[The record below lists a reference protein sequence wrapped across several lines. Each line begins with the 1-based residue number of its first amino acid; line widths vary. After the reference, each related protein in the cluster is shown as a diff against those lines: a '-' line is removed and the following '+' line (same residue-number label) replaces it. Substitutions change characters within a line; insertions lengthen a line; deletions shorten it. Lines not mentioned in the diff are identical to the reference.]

1 MRGALRQHEKIKYWL
16 RLKGISLA
24 QIARELN
31 VTPTTV
37 TTVSQGT
44 SRSRRIEAAI
54 AGHLGMGPSRLWP
67 DRYMQAEKMSNRG
80 EAPREGWQPSTAT
93 G

>member
-16 RLKGISLA
+16 RLKGVSLA

-44 SRSRRIEAAI
+44 TRSRRIEAAI
-54 AGHLGMGPSRLWP
+54 AEHLGMTPARLWP
-67 DRYMQAEKMSNRG
+67 ERYAQSTKRTTRG
-80 EAPREGWQPSTAT
+80 EGPKEGWQPSTAI